1 MTPRVV
7 YESTTGRLTNPTEP
21 MTLRTTLLSA
31 CLLVLSGCAAGPG
44 RPGGPHETR
53 ASLLADFK
61 KADTNG
67 DEQLSREEMS
77 AGLPRYAADFDEIDI
92 DHNGLVN
99 FAELWSYWQWRHLG
113 TDDRARTQNP
123 HNKH

>member
-1 MTPRVV
+1 
-7 YESTTGRLTNPTEP
+7 
-21 MTLRTTLLSA
+21 MTLRTPLLYA
-31 CLLVLSGCAAGPG
+31 CLLLVSACASHPG
-44 RPGGPHETR
+44 QALGPHETR

-61 KADTNG
+61 KADANG
-67 DEQLSREEMS
+67 DEQLSKDEMN
-77 AGLPRYAADFDEIDI
+77 AGLPRYAADFDEIDT
-92 DHNGLVN
+92 DHNGQVN